1 MIDTVS
7 GTLFF
12 DDGTEVDPRVARANF
27 LSSPLERPTA
37 PDATS
42 APPWEIYTLAPR
54 LLDGAKYASRL
65 SFHGDALRLLAIWNT
80 EVDEAHRLHAHEAWL
95 QTQLGGTSQ
104 IFDWGKVDAVT
115 EPNGAHV
122 VLFSYL

>member
-1 MIDTVS
+1 MIDRAS

-12 DDGTEVDPRVARANF
+12 DDGTEVDPRLLRAKF

-37 PDATS
+37 PDAQS

-54 LLDGAKYASRL
+54 LLDGAQYASRL
-65 SFHGDALRLLAIWNT
+65 SFHGEGLRLLAIWNT

-95 QTQLGGTSQ
+95 LKQLGETSK

-115 EPNGAHV
+115 EPNGANI